1 MVRIEAIIRP
11 EKFEVV
17 KTALQQ
23 IGVIAMTVDQ
33 VLGCGHQAGHVEH
46 YRGMETHINL
56 LPKIRITTVV
66 HEVDPDDVVT
76 AICDAAGTGEH
87 EYGTDG
93 RGDGFAL
100 RVVQGIQD
108 RRQVHQ
114 GAITRYCGGGGVAI
128 LPSCGSGR
136 GGA

>member
-87 EYGTDG
+87 
-93 RGDGFAL
+93 GDGKIFIMPLLDAV
-100 RVVQGIQD
+100 RVRD
-108 RRQVHQ
+108 RM
-114 GAITRYCGGGGVAI
+114 
-128 LPSCGSGR
+128 R
-136 GGA
+136 GGDAV